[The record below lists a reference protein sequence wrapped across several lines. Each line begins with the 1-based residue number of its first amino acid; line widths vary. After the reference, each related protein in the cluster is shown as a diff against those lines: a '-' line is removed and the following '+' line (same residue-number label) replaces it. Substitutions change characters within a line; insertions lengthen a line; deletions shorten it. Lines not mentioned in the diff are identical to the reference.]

1 MIDMREAADR
11 GDHVRGPFCR
21 ATVRSLNLH
30 WASRMIDMSEAVECG
45 YQVRGAFCRAAMRR
59 LKTHFAATKVRPQFN
74 DSR

>member
-30 WASRMIDMSEAVECG
+30 WASCMIDMSEAVECG
-45 YQVRGAFCRAAMRR
+45 YQVRGAFCRATMRR
-59 LKTHFAATKVRPQFN
+59 LKSHFAITKVRPQFN